1 MTAKLIP
8 FSYNVG
14 TIYNGFFNR
23 HVYQPTPS
31 PPPLPPF
38 LLHHHQVAG
47 SKKSSVW
54 IRIFNS
60 VFLERLETA
69 VEVKLDNSATSYFLI
84 VAWPSLFLSL
94 NIFRFS
100 YDENSCKKPGGT
112 SSNALHIPL
121 GLEGISS
128 IAGYQ
133 T

>member
-1 MTAKLIP
+1 MWEQFTTDFLTGMFI
-8 FSYNVG
+8 N
-14 TIYNGFFNR
+14 
-23 HVYQPTPS
+23 QPL
-31 PPPLPPF
+31 PPLPPPPF
-38 LLHHHQVAG
+38 LLHHHWVAG

-60 VFLERLETA
+60 VFLEHLETA
-69 VEVKLDNSATSYFLI
+69 VEVKLDNSATSYFRI
-84 VAWPSLFLSL
+84 VVWPSLFLSL

-121 GLEGISS
+121 GLAGISS
-128 IAGYQ
+128 IVGYQ